1 MRQIVLDTETTGL
14 EPGKGHRVIE
24 IGCIELHERRRT
36 GRKFHRYLNPER
48 EIDRGALEV
57 HGIDDAFLRD
67 KPKFADV
74 VQEMLDFIG
83 DAELVIHNAAFDLG
97 FLDQELAI
105 AGRSERLGVRGSVLD
120 TLSLARE
127 RFPGQRNSLDALCR
141 RFGVDASM
149 RDVHGALLDAS
160 LLAEVYLALTA
171 GQGDL
176 GFATDAPATTTVV
189 RRELDATA
197 FVVRVLRASAA
208 ETAAHE
214 ARLAAIDRVTKGACA
229 WLRLQAVPVPEAA

>member
-14 EPGKGHRVIE
+14 ETAKGHRVIE
-24 IGCIELHERRRT
+24 VGLIELRERRRT
-36 GRKFHRYLNPER
+36 GERFHCYLNPER

-67 KPKFADV
+67 KPRFAEIA
-74 VQEMLDFIG
+74 QAMIDFIG

-97 FLDQELAI
+97 FLDQELAL
-105 AGRSERLGVRGSVLD
+105 AGRPERLSTRCRVLD

-160 LLAEVYLALTA
+160 LLTEVYLALSA

-176 GFATDAPATTTVV
+176 GFASDAPATAVV
-189 RRELDATA
+189 RRELDSAAFVLRVQRATA
-197 FVVRVLRASAA
+197 QELAAHRARLALVERASRHECAWLRA
-208 ETAAHE
+208 ETAAE
-214 ARLAAIDRVTKGACA
+214 
-229 WLRLQAVPVPEAA
+229 PEAA

>member
-14 EPGKGHRVIE
+14 ECAKGHRIIE
-24 IGCIELHERRRT
+24 IGCIELRERRRT
-36 GRKFHRYLNPER
+36 GERFHCYLNPGR

-74 VQEMLDFIG
+74 AQAMLDFIG
-83 DAELVIHNAAFDLG
+83 DAELVIHNAGFDLG
-97 FLDQELAI
+97 FLDHELAL
-105 AGRSERLGVRGSVLD
+105 AGRAERLSRRNPVLD
-120 TLSLARE
+120 TLSMARE
-127 RFPGQRNSLDALCR
+127 RFPGQRNNLDALCR

-149 RDVHGALLDAS
+149 REMHGALLDAS

-176 GFATDAPATTTVV
+176 GFATEAPASAVV
-189 RRELDATA
+189 RREVDAAA
-197 FVVRVLRASAA
+197 FALRVVRASAA
-208 ETAAHE
+208 EVAAHQ
-214 ARLAAIDRVTKGACA
+214 ARLDAIERASRGACA
-229 WLRLQAVPVPEAA
+229 WLRIESIALPEPA

>member
-14 EPGKGHRVIE
+14 EPGKGHRIIE
-24 IGCIELHERRRT
+24 IGCIELRERRRT
-36 GRKFHRYLNPER
+36 GEKFHCYLNPER

-74 VQEMLDFIG
+74 VQSMLDFIG

-97 FLDQELAI
+97 FLDQELALC
-105 AGRSERLGVRGSVLD
+105 GRSERLGGRGNVLD

-127 RFPGQRNSLDALCR
+127 RFPGQRNNLDALCR

-176 GFATDAPATTTVV
+176 GFATDTPATTTVV

-208 ETAAHE
+208 ESAAHE
-214 ARLAAIDRVTKGACA
+214 ARLAAIDRATRGACA
-229 WLRLQAVPVPEAA
+229 WLRLEAVPVPEAA